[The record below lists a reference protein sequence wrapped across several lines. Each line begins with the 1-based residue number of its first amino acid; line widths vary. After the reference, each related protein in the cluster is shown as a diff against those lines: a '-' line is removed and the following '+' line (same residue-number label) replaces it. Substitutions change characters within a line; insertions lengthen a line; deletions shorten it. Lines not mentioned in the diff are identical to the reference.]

1 MTQLPEGTISPKK
14 PSSIQEMFDSIAP
27 TYDLLNHLMSFGM
40 DILWRKKAVSFL
52 YDNRYKKIL
61 DIAAG
66 SGDVAFEILRK
77 QPTSIIAS
85 DFSLNMLDVL
95 KQKTI
100 SRRLESQMSFVCCDA
115 LLLPF
120 GIDTFEATIVAFGIR
135 NFSDKLASLREMY
148 RVLKPGGIS
157 IILEL
162 TTPTH
167 PLMLQLYKLHS
178 VYILPALGKIISRH
192 SSAYQYLPDSI
203 ESFPKNEEFYN
214 LMKTAGFIDAEIIPL
229 TFGTATIFK
238 GKKPAL

>member
-1 MTQLPEGTISPKK
+1 
-14 PSSIQEMFDSIAP
+14 
-27 TYDLLNHLMSFGM
+27 MSFGM

-52 YDNRYKKIL
+52 NDNRYKRIL

-66 SGDVAFEILRK
+66 SGDVAFEILSK
-77 QPTSIIAS
+77 QPTSITAS
-85 DFSLNMLDVL
+85 DFSLNMLGVL

-100 SRRLESQMSFVCCDA
+100 SRRLEPQMSFVCCDA

-120 GIDTFEATIVAFGIR
+120 GNDTFDATIVAFGIR
-135 NFSDKLASLREMY
+135 NFSDRLASLREMF

-167 PLMLQLYKLHS
+167 PLMLRLYRLHS
-178 VYILPALGKIISRH
+178 VYILPALGKIISKH
-192 SSAYQYLPDSI
+192 SAAYQYLPDSI
-203 ESFPKNEEFYN
+203 KNFPKNEEFNN
-214 LMKTAGFIDAEIIPL
+214 LMKTAGFIDTEVIPL

-238 GKKPAL
+238 GEKPAL